1 MLPEFR
7 EDRYNKMMI
16 YRRCNTHGEFFPS
29 ENTDN
34 LLKAMQSAFHK
45 RGVPERLYVDNGA
58 IYTCAE
64 INQVCAR
71 LGTILSHAPIRDGAA
86 KGKIERFFRNVRD
99 KFLLQVLDMSSLKT
113 LNDQF
118 RVWVEEE
125 YNAAVHGTL
134 QMKPVDR
141 FAMDLKRIRF
151 LDPMDFNEELFFFEQ
166 ERCVRKDMSIRTKK
180 RSSPRLSLALCT
192 PTRASSRSFAQR

>member
-1 MLPEFR
+1 
-7 EDRYNKMMI
+7 
-16 YRRCNTHGEFFPS
+16 
-29 ENTDN
+29 
-34 LLKAMQSAFHK
+34 
-45 RGVPERLYVDNGA
+45 
-58 IYTCAE
+58 

-86 KGKIERFFRNVRD
+86 KGKIERFFRSVRD

-151 LDPMDFNEELFFFEQ
+151 LDPMDYNEELFFFEQ

-180 RSSPRLSLALCT
+180 GHHPDCV
-192 PTRASSRSFAQR
+192 SRSAHLPEHPQDPLRSDEPRVRGRAEKNEQLLIEAAFKVNAKGRLLVPVIDDAHLMEAGSAEEQPAWG